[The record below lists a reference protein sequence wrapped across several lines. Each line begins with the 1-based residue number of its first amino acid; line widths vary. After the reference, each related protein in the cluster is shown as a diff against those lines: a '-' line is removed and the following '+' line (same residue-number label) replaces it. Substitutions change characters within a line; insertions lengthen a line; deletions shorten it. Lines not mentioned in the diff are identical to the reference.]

1 MSEEVKIGRKYA
13 VIIPR
18 NVRKK
23 LGLKEG
29 QRALV
34 REEVGRV
41 VIEPL
46 PDDPYQVLR
55 QTLGNFSYT
64 ESKYERK
71 AEGWL
76 RRVAR
81 TRH

>member
-13 VIIPR
+13 VVIPR

-71 AEGWL
+71 AERWL